1 MSWIALICLGASDG
15 ARVENLLEAAA
26 QLTAEA
32 GADSLRGVSEL
43 YGDRHRP
50 YRGGATVNLM
60 LALEW
65 RGATPADAA
74 LERRFKQLEAEF
86 GRERD
91 PRRQMPVP
99 LDIDLVGRID
109 GAPRWQA
116 RYDPGRPY
124 LFHGL
129 RQLPL
134 PALQEQLT
142 ALAGQRGFDPEHNA
156 SGFYC
161 FASAAFVQRYLR
173 EAADRL
179 ASASQRETG

>member
-1 MSWIALICLGASDG
+1 IALICLGASDG

-26 QLTAEA
+26 RLA
-32 GADSLRGVSEL
+32 GDADTLAVRGVSEL

-50 YRGGATVNLM
+50 HRGGATVNLM

-65 RGATPADAA
+65 RGAPAIDV
-74 LERRFKQLEAEF
+74 LERRFKRLEAEF

-99 LDIDLVGRID
+99 LDIDLLGVVDAGLQ
-109 GAPRWQA
+109 WQA

-129 RQLPL
+129 QQLPL
-134 PALQEQLT
+134 PALREELG
-142 ALAGQRGFDPEHNA
+142 ALSRQRGFAVEQNA
-156 SGFYC
+156 SGFYS
-161 FASAAFVQRYLR
+161 FASAAFVQRYIDQRAAVLR
-173 EAADRL
+173 DV
-179 ASASQRETG
+179 SQREAG

>member
-1 MSWIALICLGASDG
+1 MSWTALICLGASDG

-26 QLTAEA
+26 LLAVDA
-32 GADSLRGVSEL
+32 GADSVRGVSEL

-50 YRGGATVNLM
+50 YRGGATVNLL

-65 RGATPADAA
+65 RAAPAEAA

-99 LDIDLVGRID
+99 LDIDLIGRID
-109 GAPRWQA
+109 GALRWQA

-134 PALQEQLT
+134 PALQDG
-142 ALAGQRGFDPEHNA
+142 LAAIAQQRGFRPEHNA
-156 SGFYC
+156 TGFYC

-173 EAADRL
+173 EAADRI
-179 ASASQRETG
+179 ANATQRETG

>member
-15 ARVENLLEAAA
+15 ARVENLLDAAA
-26 QLTAEA
+26 LLAADAEVA
-32 GADSLRGVSEL
+32 GVRAVSEL

-50 YRGGATVNLM
+50 HRGGATVNLM
-60 LALEW
+60 LALEYT
-65 RGATPADAA
+65 AAPAIDA
-74 LERRFKQLEAEF
+74 LERRFKRLEADF

-99 LDIDLVGRID
+99 LDIDLLGGID
-109 GAPRWQA
+109 IAPQWQT

-129 RQLPL
+129 QQLAL
-134 PALQEQLT
+134 PALQGELA
-142 ALAGQRGFDPEHNA
+142 ALAQQRGFRAEQNA
-156 SGFYC
+156 TGFYS
-161 FASAAFVQRYLR
+161 FASAGFVQRYLR
-173 EAADRL
+173 EHPGRT

>member
-26 QLTAEA
+26 LIAADAEVA
-32 GADSLRGVSEL
+32 GVRGVSEL

-50 YRGGATVNLM
+50 HRGGATVNLM
-60 LALEW
+60 LAVEYKI
-65 RGATPADAA
+65 ASSIDA
-74 LERRFKQLEAEF
+74 LERRFKRVEADF

-99 LDIDLVGRID
+99 LDIDLLGSID
-109 GAPRWQA
+109 GALQWQT

-129 RQLPL
+129 QQLPL
-134 PALQEQLT
+134 ATLQTELA
-142 ALAGQRGFDPEHNA
+142 ALAQQRGFRGEQNA
-156 SGFYC
+156 SGFYT
-161 FASAAFVQRYLR
+161 FASADFVQRYLR
-173 EAADRL
+173 DSAGRI